1 MHVYLLVF
9 LLTGESFRV
18 SPVVALPFLRMTG
31 ALSECL
37 PSAWRRNGAFGSGL
51 DLTILSCLCYV
62 FVGLEQELTIL

>member
-1 MHVYLLVF
+1 MHAYLLVF

-37 PSAWRRNGAFGSGL
+37 PSAGRRNGAL
-51 DLTILSCLCYV
+51 APALT
-62 FVGLEQELTIL
+62 